1 MGRIARALT
10 PRCQVSSN
18 PLGGNLN
25 DKNSLRR
32 KMKSTRKI
40 ALLVGVL
47 FLIATITYMTGSN
60 LIRSFFS
67 DENPNKTLLAI
78 GVLLEISDGVAVV
91 GIGVLMFPL
100 LKMFN
105 KRLALGYVLIRII
118 ECAIIIA
125 SGIYTLSLLG
135 LIWKYEMIIF
145 LFTGLGGLIFSYL
158 LYQSNLIPR
167 WLSVLGLIGYAMLSI
182 GVMLD
187 LFGYFNMN
195 TDAGMLLYIPGGL
208 FELFLPIWL
217 FIKGFNSS
225 AITSVSAKADS

>member
-1 MGRIARALT
+1 MNT
-10 PRCQVSSN
+10 N
-18 PLGGNLN
+18 
-25 DKNSLRR
+25 
-32 KMKSTRKI
+32 RKI
-40 ALLVGVL
+40 AVLVGVL
-47 FLIATITYMTGSN
+47 FLTATITYMTGSG
-60 LIRSFFS
+60 LIRSFFI
-67 DENPNKTLLAI
+67 DENSNKTSLAI
-78 GVLLEISDGVAVV
+78 GVLLEIADGVAVV
-91 GIGVLMFPL
+91 GIGILMFPI

-105 KRLALGYVLIRII
+105 KRLALVYVIFRII

-125 SGIYTLSLLG
+125 GGIYMLSLLK
-135 LIWKYEMIIF
+135 IMWKYEMILF

-158 LYQSNLIPR
+158 LYQSNIIPR